1 MKLHELSQFKLGLLQ
16 HFYFSNKDV
25 MKRINGLAS
34 LFYVFPN
41 AVWNQFIN
49 YFLQVI
55 GLHLSGHD
63 FHHLLPDLV
72 DLMVLHRGCL
82 SCLLV
87 AFLSEPN
94 TEKSEQIPIGCLDI
108 NVSFDHGLPLLDHG
122 AHFVP
127 GKIHTM
133 EVSQTVFALNVLSD

>member
-1 MKLHELSQFKLGLLQ
+1 ME
-16 HFYFSNKDV
+16 
-25 MKRINGLAS
+25 RINGLAS

-63 FHHLLPDLV
+63 FHHLLPDLA
-72 DLMVLHRGCL
+72 DLLVLRIGCL
-82 SCLLV
+82 SYLVV
-87 AFLSEPN
+87 AFLSEAN
-94 TEKSEQIPIGCLDI
+94 TEKSEQIHQHDI
-108 NVSFDHGLPLLDHG
+108 NLSFNHGLPLLDHG